1 MSFTQNIRRKLERL
15 LATVVAQQA
24 LRFATS
30 WPSFMRPPFAARL
43 MPLLCAVCL
52 MSAAMWQAA
61 IAQPSAAPG
70 APKVLVPMTAAEQ
83 ATVLQDLAAQ
93 LQARFVIP
101 EAGERYAAML
111 RQRLADRS
119 YQSLTDPAA
128 FARAVTADLQAVH
141 ADGHLALRLAGAA
154 GAAGGMVLRRVMPGA
169 PGPVGQPRPMP
180 RRTGPPAL
188 VEARLI
194 GEVAYLKFNAFM
206 GNDDLAPAARSFLLA
221 NEDTIKAVVIDG
233 RDNRGGSPDV
243 MDAILP
249 LLYAQAAT
257 LMRSDMRA
265 DPSGPTL
272 VPGGPGGPMAARTL
286 VRREAPSTLI
296 RHDHMV
302 TPDPE
307 RRLLQTVP
315 VFYLTSKRTASVAE
329 HLALAFKST
338 RRAQVIGETTAGAG
352 HFGATEAIGERFAA
366 FIPVGRSYDPATGQG
381 WEGSG
386 VTPDVAVPAAQAL
399 ETALQLARAAN
410 VKTE

>member
-1 MSFTQNIRRKLERL
+1 M
-15 LATVVAQQA
+15 
-24 LRFATS
+24 TS
-30 WPSFMRPPFAARL
+30 
-43 MPLLCAVCL
+43 
-52 MSAAMWQAA
+52 
-61 IAQPSAAPG
+61 
-70 APKVLVPMTAAEQ
+70 AEQ
-83 ATVLQDLAAQ
+83 AAVLQDLAAR
-93 LQARFVIP
+93 LQARYVIP
-101 EAGERYAAML
+101 EVGERYAAML

-119 YQSLTDPAA
+119 YQSLTDPAV
-128 FARAVTADLQAVH
+128 FARAVTADLQAVQ
-141 ADGHLALRLAGAA
+141 ADGHLALRPA
-154 GAAGGMVLRRVMPGA
+154 GAAGGGMVMRRVMPGA
-169 PGPVGQPRPMP
+169 PGPAGQARPMP
-180 RRTGPPAL
+180 RRPGPPAL

-206 GNDDLAPAARSFLLA
+206 GNDELAPAARSFLLA

-233 RDNRGGSPDV
+233 RDNRGGSPEV

-272 VPGGPGGPMAARTL
+272 VPGGPSAARTL
-286 VRREAPSTLI
+286 VRREAPSHLI
-296 RHDHMV
+296 RHDHLV
-302 TPDPE
+302 TPDTE

-315 VFYLTSKRTASVAE
+315 VFYLTSRRTASVAE

-366 FIPVGRSYDPATGQG
+366 FIPMGRSYDPATGQG

-410 VKTE
+410 VRTE